1 MIKSKDM
8 NIQINDDIKSRF
20 LSGECTG
27 EELSQL
33 RAWMKANLEEAHEL
47 FGMERLYDELKAQA
61 MPEEKILLAEHKLT
75 ESIEAMQAE
84 QRHAH
89 IVRMWRRA
97 AAIVVV
103 CVLTGMAWMYLQHR
117 AFFKPE
123 MVVAMASA
131 EKDTTVTLPDGTKVW
146 LNKLSSIQY
155 AKDFEG
161 DERKVHLDGEGYF
174 EVTKNPHK
182 PFIVESEVMSVRV
195 LGTIFNFKVEKALQ
209 RAAVSL
215 LQGEV
220 RVAGNHNEG
229 MMVLSPGQKA
239 CVDAK
244 TGKMTLSEVD
254 VYQDALWH
262 EHKTAFHNESI
273 RGIARILERI
283 YHVQVIVDPAISQ
296 SSTYS
301 GIIKEKETI
310 DSVLALLKNTLPIRY
325 KVKGNK
331 VYLSH

>member
-1 MIKSKDM
+1 MY
-8 NIQINDDIKSRF
+8 IQINDDIKNRF
-20 LSGECTG
+20 LSGECTD
-27 EELSQL
+27 EELVML
-33 RAWMKANLEEAHEL
+33 RDWMKANPEEAREL
-47 FGMERLYDELKAQA
+47 FGMERLYDEMKAQS
-61 MPEEKILLAEHKLT
+61 MPKEKILLAEHKMT
-75 ESIEAMQAE
+75 ERIEAMQAE
-84 QRHAH
+84 LHHAH

-131 EKDTTVTLPDGTKVW
+131 ENDTTVTLPDGTKVW
-146 LNKLSSIQY
+146 LNKLASIQY
-155 AKDFEG
+155 PRDFEG
-161 DERKVHLDGEGYF
+161 EERKVLLDGEGYF

-182 PFIVESEVMSVRV
+182 PFIVESDVMSVRV
-195 LGTIFNFKVEKALQ
+195 LGTIFNFKVEKAKQ
-209 RAAVSL
+209 RAVVSL

-244 TGKMTLSEVD
+244 TGKMTLSEAD

-262 EHKTAFHNESI
+262 EHKTMFNNETI
-273 RGIARILERI
+273 RGIARMLERI
-283 YHVQVIVDPAISQ
+283 YQVQVVVDPAIDR

-301 GIIKEKETI
+301 GVIKEKETI
-310 DSVLALLKNTLPIRY
+310 DSVLDLLQNTLPIRY
-325 KVKGNK
+325 KLKGNK
-331 VYLSH
+331 VYISK

>member
-1 MIKSKDM
+1 MY
-8 NIQINDDIKSRF
+8 IQINDDIKNRF
-20 LSGECTG
+20 LSGECTD
-27 EELSQL
+27 EELVML
-33 RAWMKANLEEAHEL
+33 RDWMKANPEEAREL
-47 FGMERLYDELKAQA
+47 FGMERLYDEMKAQS
-61 MPEEKILLAEHKLT
+61 MPKEKILLAEHKMT
-75 ESIEAMQAE
+75 ERIEAMQAE
-84 QRHAH
+84 LHHAH

-103 CVLTGMAWMYLQHR
+103 CVFTGMAWMYLQHR

-131 EKDTTVTLPDGTKVW
+131 ENDTTVTLPDGTKVW
-146 LNKLSSIQY
+146 LNKLASIQY
-155 AKDFEG
+155 PKDFEG
-161 DERKVHLDGEGYF
+161 EERKVLLDGEGYF

-182 PFIVESEVMSVRV
+182 PFIVESDVMSVRV
-195 LGTIFNFKVEKALQ
+195 LGTIFNFKVEKAKQ
-209 RAAVSL
+209 RAVVSL

-244 TGKMTLSEVD
+244 TGKMTLSEAD

-262 EHKTAFHNESI
+262 EHKTMFNNETI
-273 RGIARILERI
+273 RGIARMLERI
-283 YHVQVIVDPAISQ
+283 YQVQVVVDPAIDR

-301 GIIKEKETI
+301 GVIKEKETI
-310 DSVLALLKNTLPIRY
+310 DSVLDLLQNTLPIRY
-325 KVKGNK
+325 KLKGNK
-331 VYLSH
+331 VYISK

>member
-1 MIKSKDM
+1 MY
-8 NIQINDDIKSRF
+8 IQINDDIKNRF
-20 LSGECTG
+20 LSGECTD
-27 EELSQL
+27 EELVML
-33 RAWMKANLEEAHEL
+33 RDWMKANPEEAREL
-47 FGMERLYDELKAQA
+47 FGMERLYDEMKAQS
-61 MPEEKILLAEHKLT
+61 MPKEKILLAEHKMT
-75 ESIEAMQAE
+75 ERIEAMQAE
-84 QRHAH
+84 LHHAH

-131 EKDTTVTLPDGTKVW
+131 ENDTTVTLPDGTKVW
-146 LNKLSSIQY
+146 LNKLASIQY
-155 AKDFEG
+155 PKDFEG
-161 DERKVHLDGEGYF
+161 EERKVLLDGEGYF
-174 EVTKNPHK
+174 EVTKNSHK
-182 PFIVESEVMSVRV
+182 PFIVESDVMSVRV
-195 LGTIFNFKVEKALQ
+195 LGTIFNFKVEKAKQ
-209 RAAVSL
+209 RAVVSL

-244 TGKMTLSEVD
+244 TGKMTLSEAD

-262 EHKTAFHNESI
+262 EHKTMFNNETI
-273 RGIARILERI
+273 RGIARMLERI
-283 YHVQVIVDPAISQ
+283 YQVQVVVDPAIDR

-301 GIIKEKETI
+301 GVIKEKETI
-310 DSVLALLKNTLPIRY
+310 DSVLDLLQNTLPIRY
-325 KVKGNK
+325 KLKGNK
-331 VYLSH
+331 VYISK

>member
-1 MIKSKDM
+1 MY
-8 NIQINDDIKSRF
+8 IQINDDIKNRF
-20 LSGECTG
+20 LSGECTD
-27 EELSQL
+27 EELVML
-33 RAWMKANLEEAHEL
+33 RDWMKANPEEAREL
-47 FGMERLYDELKAQA
+47 FGMERLYDEMKAQS
-61 MPEEKILLAEHKLT
+61 MPKEKILLAEHKMT
-75 ESIEAMQAE
+75 ERIEAMQAE
-84 QRHAH
+84 LHHAH

-131 EKDTTVTLPDGTKVW
+131 ENDTTVTLPDGTKVW
-146 LNKLSSIQY
+146 LNKLASIQY
-155 AKDFEG
+155 PKDFEG
-161 DERKVHLDGEGYF
+161 EERKVLLDGEGYF

-182 PFIVESEVMSVRV
+182 PFIVESDVMSVRV
-195 LGTIFNFKVEKALQ
+195 LGTIFNFKVEKAKQ
-209 RAAVSL
+209 RAVVSL

-244 TGKMTLSEVD
+244 TGKMTLSEAD

-262 EHKTAFHNESI
+262 EHKTMFNNETI
-273 RGIARILERI
+273 RGIARMLERI
-283 YHVQVIVDPAISQ
+283 YQVQVVVDPAIDR

-301 GIIKEKETI
+301 GVIKEKETI
-310 DSVLALLKNTLPIRY
+310 DSVLDLLQNTLPIRY
-325 KVKGNK
+325 KLKGNK
-331 VYLSH
+331 VYISK

>member
-1 MIKSKDM
+1 MY
-8 NIQINDDIKSRF
+8 IQINDDIKNRF
-20 LSGECTG
+20 LSGECTD
-27 EELSQL
+27 EELVML
-33 RAWMKANLEEAHEL
+33 RDWMKANPEEAREL
-47 FGMERLYDELKAQA
+47 FGMERLYDEMKAQS
-61 MPEEKILLAEHKLT
+61 MPKEKILLAEHKMT
-75 ESIEAMQAE
+75 ERIEAMQAE
-84 QRHAH
+84 LHHAH
-89 IVRMWRRA
+89 IVRMWQRA

-131 EKDTTVTLPDGTKVW
+131 ENDTTVTLPDGTKVW
-146 LNKLSSIQY
+146 LNKLASIQY
-155 AKDFEG
+155 PKDFEG
-161 DERKVHLDGEGYF
+161 EERKVLLDGEGYF

-182 PFIVESEVMSVRV
+182 PFIVESDVMSVRV
-195 LGTIFNFKVEKALQ
+195 LGTIFNFKVEKAKQ
-209 RAAVSL
+209 RAVVSL

-244 TGKMTLSEVD
+244 TGKMTLSEAD

-262 EHKTAFHNESI
+262 EHKTMFNNETI
-273 RGIARILERI
+273 RGIARMLERI
-283 YHVQVIVDPAISQ
+283 YQVQVVVDPAIDR

-301 GIIKEKETI
+301 GVIKEKETI
-310 DSVLALLKNTLPIRY
+310 DSVLDLLQNTLPIRY
-325 KVKGNK
+325 KLKGNK
-331 VYLSH
+331 VYISK

>member
-1 MIKSKDM
+1 M

-20 LSGECTG
+20 LLGECTD
-27 EELSQL
+27 EELTLL
-33 RAWMKANLEEAHEL
+33 RDWMKANPEEAKEL
-47 FGMERLYDELKAQA
+47 FGIERLYDELKAQA
-61 MPEEKILLAEHKLT
+61 LPKEKMLLAEQRLAK
-75 ESIEAMQAE
+75 SIEGMRAE
-84 QRHAH
+84 RHH
-89 IVRMWRRA
+89 VKVVRIWRRA

-103 CVLTGMAWMYLQHR
+103 CVLSGLSWMYLQHR

-123 MVVAMASA
+123 MVLAMASA
-131 EKDTTVTLPDGTKVW
+131 DNDTIVTLPDGTKVW
-146 LNKLSSIQY
+146 LNKSASIQY
-155 AKDFEG
+155 PKDFEG
-161 DERKVHLDGEGYF
+161 EERKVLLDGEGYF

-182 PFIVESEVMSVRV
+182 PFIVESDVMSVRV
-195 LGTIFNFKVEKALQ
+195 LGTIFNFKVEKAQ
-209 RAAVSL
+209 RRAVVSL

-229 MMVLSPGQKA
+229 MMILSPGQKA

-244 TGKMTLSEVD
+244 TGRMTLSEAD

-310 DSVLALLKNTLPIRY
+310 DSVLDLLQNTLPIRY
-325 KVKGNK
+325 KLKGNK

>member
-1 MIKSKDM
+1 MY
-8 NIQINDDIKSRF
+8 IQINDDIKNRF
-20 LSGECTG
+20 LSGECTD
-27 EELSQL
+27 EELVML
-33 RAWMKANLEEAHEL
+33 RDWMKANPEEAREL
-47 FGMERLYDELKAQA
+47 FGMERLYDEMKAQS
-61 MPEEKILLAEHKLT
+61 MPKEKILLAEHKMT
-75 ESIEAMQAE
+75 ERIEAMQAE
-84 QRHAH
+84 LHHAH

-131 EKDTTVTLPDGTKVW
+131 ENDTTVTLPDGTKVW
-146 LNKLSSIQY
+146 LNKLASIQY
-155 AKDFEG
+155 PKDFEG
-161 DERKVHLDGEGYF
+161 EERKVLLDGEGYF

-182 PFIVESEVMSVRV
+182 PFIVESDVMSVRV
-195 LGTIFNFKVEKALQ
+195 LGTIFNFKVEKAKQ
-209 RAAVSL
+209 RAVVSL

-244 TGKMTLSEVD
+244 TGKMTLSEAD

-262 EHKTAFHNESI
+262 EHKTMFNNETI
-273 RGIARILERI
+273 RGIARMLERI
-283 YHVQVIVDPAISQ
+283 YQVQVMVDPAIDR

-301 GIIKEKETI
+301 GVIKEKETI
-310 DSVLALLKNTLPIRY
+310 DSVLDLLQNTLPIRY
-325 KVKGNK
+325 KLKGNK
-331 VYLSH
+331 VYISK

>member
-1 MIKSKDM
+1 MY
-8 NIQINDDIKSRF
+8 IQINDDIKNRF
-20 LSGECTG
+20 LSGECTD
-27 EELSQL
+27 EELVML
-33 RAWMKANLEEAHEL
+33 RDWMKANLEEAREL
-47 FGMERLYDELKAQA
+47 FGMERLYDEMKAQS
-61 MPEEKILLAEHKLT
+61 MPKEKILLAEHKMT
-75 ESIEAMQAE
+75 ERIEAMQAE
-84 QRHAH
+84 LHHAH

-131 EKDTTVTLPDGTKVW
+131 ENDTTVTLPDGTKVW
-146 LNKLSSIQY
+146 LNKLASIQY
-155 AKDFEG
+155 PKDFEG
-161 DERKVHLDGEGYF
+161 EERKVLLDGEGYF

-182 PFIVESEVMSVRV
+182 PFIVESDVMSVRV
-195 LGTIFNFKVEKALQ
+195 LGTIFNFKVEKAKQ
-209 RAAVSL
+209 RAVVSL

-244 TGKMTLSEVD
+244 TGKMTLSEAD

-262 EHKTAFHNESI
+262 EHKTMFNNETI
-273 RGIARILERI
+273 RGIARMLERI
-283 YHVQVIVDPAISQ
+283 YQVQVVVDPAIDR

-301 GIIKEKETI
+301 GVIKEKETI
-310 DSVLALLKNTLPIRY
+310 DSVLDLLQNTLPIRY
-325 KVKGNK
+325 KLKGNK
-331 VYLSH
+331 VYISK

>member
-1 MIKSKDM
+1 MY
-8 NIQINDDIKSRF
+8 IQINDDIKNRF
-20 LSGECTG
+20 LSGECTD
-27 EELSQL
+27 EELVML
-33 RAWMKANLEEAHEL
+33 RDWMKANPEEAREL
-47 FGMERLYDELKAQA
+47 FGMERLYDEMKAQS
-61 MPEEKILLAEHKLT
+61 MPKEKILLAEHKMT
-75 ESIEAMQAE
+75 ERIEAMQAE
-84 QRHAH
+84 LHHAH

-131 EKDTTVTLPDGTKVW
+131 ENDTTVTLPDGTKVW
-146 LNKLSSIQY
+146 LNKLASIQY
-155 AKDFEG
+155 PKDFEG
-161 DERKVHLDGEGYF
+161 EERKVLLDGEGYF

-182 PFIVESEVMSVRV
+182 PFIVESDVMSVRV
-195 LGTIFNFKVEKALQ
+195 LGTIFNFKVEKAKQ
-209 RAAVSL
+209 RAVVSL

-244 TGKMTLSEVD
+244 TGKMTLSEAD

-262 EHKTAFHNESI
+262 EYKTMFNNETI
-273 RGIARILERI
+273 RGIARMLERI
-283 YHVQVIVDPAISQ
+283 YQVQVVVDPAIDR

-301 GIIKEKETI
+301 GVIKEKETI
-310 DSVLALLKNTLPIRY
+310 DSVLDLLQNTLPIRY
-325 KVKGNK
+325 KLKGNK
-331 VYLSH
+331 VYISK

>member
-1 MIKSKDM
+1 MY
-8 NIQINDDIKSRF
+8 IQINDDIKNRF
-20 LSGECTG
+20 LSGECTD
-27 EELSQL
+27 EELVML
-33 RAWMKANLEEAHEL
+33 RDWMKANPEEAREL
-47 FGMERLYDELKAQA
+47 FGMERLYDEMKAQS
-61 MPEEKILLAEHKLT
+61 MPKEKILLAEHKMT
-75 ESIEAMQAE
+75 ERIEAMQAE
-84 QRHAH
+84 LHHAH

-123 MVVAMASA
+123 LVVAMASA
-131 EKDTTVTLPDGTKVW
+131 ENDTTVTLPDGTRVW
-146 LNKLSSIQY
+146 LNKSASIQY
-155 AKDFEG
+155 PKDFEG
-161 DERKVHLDGEGYF
+161 EERKVLLDGEGYF

-182 PFIVESEVMSVRV
+182 PFIVESDVMSVRV
-195 LGTIFNFKVEKALQ
+195 LGTIFNFKVEKAKQ
-209 RAAVSL
+209 RAVVSL

-244 TGKMTLSEVD
+244 TGKMTLSEAD

-262 EHKTAFHNESI
+262 EHKTMFNNETI
-273 RGIARILERI
+273 RGIARMLERI
-283 YHVQVIVDPAISQ
+283 YQVQVVVDPAIDR

-301 GIIKEKETI
+301 GVIKEKETI
-310 DSVLALLKNTLPIRY
+310 DSVLDLLQNTLPIRY
-325 KVKGNK
+325 KLKGNK
-331 VYLSH
+331 VYISK

>member
-1 MIKSKDM
+1 MY
-8 NIQINDDIKSRF
+8 IQINDDIKNRS
-20 LSGECTG
+20 LSGECTD
-27 EELSQL
+27 EELVML
-33 RAWMKANLEEAHEL
+33 RDWMKANPEEAREL
-47 FGMERLYDELKAQA
+47 FGMERLYDEMKAQS
-61 MPEEKILLAEHKLT
+61 MPKEKILLAEHKMT
-75 ESIEAMQAE
+75 ERIEAMQAE
-84 QRHAH
+84 LHHAH

-131 EKDTTVTLPDGTKVW
+131 ENDTTVTLPDGTKVW
-146 LNKLSSIQY
+146 LNKLASIQY
-155 AKDFEG
+155 PKDFEG
-161 DERKVHLDGEGYF
+161 EERKVLLDGEGYF

-182 PFIVESEVMSVRV
+182 PFIVESDVMSVRV
-195 LGTIFNFKVEKALQ
+195 LGTIFNFKVEKAKQ
-209 RAAVSL
+209 RAVVSL

-244 TGKMTLSEVD
+244 TGKMTLSEAD

-262 EHKTAFHNESI
+262 EHKTMFNNETI
-273 RGIARILERI
+273 RGIARMLERI
-283 YHVQVIVDPAISQ
+283 YQVQVVVDPAIDR

-301 GIIKEKETI
+301 GVIKEKETI
-310 DSVLALLKNTLPIRY
+310 DSVLDLLQNTLPIRY
-325 KVKGNK
+325 KLKGNK
-331 VYLSH
+331 VYISK